1 MSMMRTWRSA
11 LQSISRGEAL
21 AHVLGFLDLVDDGDG
36 EVLAADA
43 ALAFGILDQA
53 VEAETELAGA
63 LAGRNRGG
71 RRDRRPVEIVDL
83 ADLVVGFQRRQR
95 RRRLHALLGH
105 EVEVGTPVGAQ

>member
-71 RRDRRPVEIVDL
+71 PRERPPAENL
-83 ADLVVGFQRRQR
+83 ALAGLLVGFQRPHLAR
-95 RRRLHALLGH
+95 RPPRPLRPAAPL
-105 EVEVGTPVGAQ
+105 GTPPHPP